1 MNSEPQK
8 SSILRASAVYIVF
21 GDKETKAED
30 KRWKTVK
37 RRGIKKPTTHL
48 C

>member
-8 SSILRASAVYIVF
+8 PLILRVSAVYIVL
-21 GDKETKAED
+21 GDEETEPED